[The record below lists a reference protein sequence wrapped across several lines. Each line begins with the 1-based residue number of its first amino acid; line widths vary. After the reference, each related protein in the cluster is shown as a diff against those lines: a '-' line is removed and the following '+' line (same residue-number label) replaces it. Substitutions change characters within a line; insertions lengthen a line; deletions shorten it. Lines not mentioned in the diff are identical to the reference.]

1 MVIPAGIPSKQAKRE
16 IKTHPVTVEAI
27 IRNCTIRFRVV

>member
-1 MVIPAGIPSKQAKRE
+1 MVIPTGIPSKQAKTE

-27 IRNCTIRFRVV
+27 IRTCTIWFRVV